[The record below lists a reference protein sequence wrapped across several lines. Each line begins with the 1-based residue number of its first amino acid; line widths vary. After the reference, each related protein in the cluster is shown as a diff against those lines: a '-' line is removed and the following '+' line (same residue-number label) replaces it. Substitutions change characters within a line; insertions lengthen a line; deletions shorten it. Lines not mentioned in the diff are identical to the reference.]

1 VALNLAA
8 PAVRS
13 IEQRSIF
20 LQVGALDTF
29 CGGRVPSKA
38 MSSEAGKHVVTR
50 ASRALL
56 RCCSFR
62 NVFALTAGTVI
73 GLVPLIS
80 VGPAASSI
88 AMLPYAPQYPHQ
100 AYGYELALTRLQR
113 NKPAADWLA
122 AADRALLAPRTIE
135 LPFRGAGEQA
145 AEPTAMGYSFK
156 VPVGRR
162 VFVKVAGD
170 GVGSGELFVDLFSA
184 SAAKRERIAGALP
197 GDVSSPIV
205 LDVVEGGE
213 YLVRVQPPLGGATS
227 FSVEIETQPLL
238 AFPVAGVDSRAIWSA
253 FGAERDGGRRSHRG
267 VDIFAA
273 RGTPVLAATD
283 GWVTRVETTRVGGNV
298 VWMQPLFGNMR
309 VYYAHLHEQW
319 VKPGQF
325 VLAGHPLGSVGN
337 TGNAVTTP
345 PHLHFGV
352 YARRAGARG
361 GAQDPAEFLR

>member
-1 VALNLAA
+1 
-8 PAVRS
+8 
-13 IEQRSIF
+13 
-20 LQVGALDTF
+20 
-29 CGGRVPSKA
+29 
-38 MSSEAGKHVVTR
+38 MSSEAGHNVVTR
-50 ASRALL
+50 ASRAML

-62 NVFALTAGTVI
+62 NFFALAAGTAI

-88 AMLPYAPQYPHQ
+88 AMLPYTPQYPHQ
-100 AYGYELALTRLQR
+100 AYGYELALTRLQQ
-113 NKPAADWLA
+113 NKQGADWLA
-122 AADRALLAPRTIE
+122 AADRALLEPRGIE
-135 LPFRGAGEQA
+135 LPFRSA
-145 AEPTAMGYSFK
+145 AEEAGAAGYAFK

-162 VFVKVAGD
+162 VLVKVAGD
-170 GVGSGELFVDLFSA
+170 GVGSGELFVDLFST
-184 SAAKRERIAGALP
+184 SVAKRERIGGALP
-197 GDVSSPIV
+197 REVSSSIAME
-205 LDVVEGGE
+205 VVEGGE
-213 YLVRVQPPLGGATS
+213 YLMRVQPPLGGATS
-227 FSVEIETQPLL
+227 FSVEIETEPLL

-337 TGNAVTTP
+337 TGNAITTP

-352 YARRAGARG
+352 YVRRAGARG
-361 GAQDPAEFLR
+361 GAQDPADFLR